1 MTPFSS
7 ILIVDDEPAVR
18 QLMSRWAVSI
28 GITPQTAGCADE
40 ALETL
45 QDRRCDLAIL
55 DIQMPGRDGLWL
67 AGEMR
72 RDHPTMAVVLA
83 TAYSELLEGTA
94 ARPPVADLMLKPFNR
109 ERFLQALDRGRAWH
123 ERAAAEVERHE
134 QLLQAVDRQVL
145 ALRMHVNQRRAYG
158 VSETDAMLELL
169 GARLR
174 DVLEHSERVA
184 VRAAD
189 LARALD
195 LDESIVSL
203 VERAG
208 RLHDIGKLALPPSLL
223 TTAGILRPGEIAIV
237 RRHADAGAEILT
249 ATTALNELAPIV
261 RGTHEWFGGGGYPD
275 GLIGE
280 AIPLASRVLAV
291 VDAYDAMTND
301 RCYRGRREW
310 PSAAAELLRCS
321 PSQFDPEIVT
331 AFLEMLGRP

>member
-1 MTPFSS
+1 
-7 ILIVDDEPAVR
+7 
-18 QLMSRWAVSI
+18 
-28 GITPQTAGCADE
+28 
-40 ALETL
+40 
-45 QDRRCDLAIL
+45 
-55 DIQMPGRDGLWL
+55 
-67 AGEMR
+67 
-72 RDHPTMAVVLA
+72 
-83 TAYSELLEGTA
+83 
-94 ARPPVADLMLKPFNR
+94 
-109 ERFLQALDRGRAWH
+109 
-123 ERAAAEVERHE
+123 
-134 QLLQAVDRQVL
+134 
-145 ALRMHVNQRRAYG
+145 
-158 VSETDAMLELL
+158 MLELL